1 MDDSD
6 ILVFQVSD
14 DYYKDST
21 LKDIEKTLRDQLN
34 DICVKNQL
42 LLLYKV
48 NFCGIIKRK
57 M

>member
-34 DICVKNQL
+34 DICVKNKL